1 MKIRERQGPEFES
14 QWAAILCGRTGPV
27 CPVPGA
33 AARRLGSPGR
43 AEEEEEEEEEE
54 FIRIQFNGYYRGT
67 QGARC

>member
-1 MKIRERQGPEFES
+1 VKIRERQGPEFES

-33 AARRLGSPGR
+33 AARRLGSR
-43 AEEEEEEEEEE
+43 AEEEEEEEEE